1 MGKLRRLV
9 LLRHGETNGE
19 SSIRFHGSG
28 DVDLS
33 AEGRAMMRR
42 AAARIVPFPE
52 LVVASPLRRSWRS
65 ASIVADGRPV
75 LLVPEFREIHF
86 GRWEG
91 LTLQEIE
98 ARDPIL
104 FADWRNRVS
113 GFEYPGGEP
122 RADFKARIAQGLGRL
137 LATDA
142 HDALAVVHK
151 GVIRQIVDSLTG
163 TAAPPDKPELGE
175 VLVVTR
181 NPDATWFLGQH
192 SSNPPGLED
201 AA

>member
-1 MGKLRRLV
+1 MAKVRRLV
-9 LLRHGETNGE
+9 LLRHGETKGE
-19 SSIRFHGSG
+19 SSVRFHGSG

-33 AEGRAMMRR
+33 PEGCAEMRR
-42 AAARIVPFPE
+42 AASRIVPMPE

-65 ASIVADGRPV
+65 AAIAGGGRSV

-91 LTLQEIE
+91 LTKDEIR

-104 FADWRNRVS
+104 FADWEKRAA

-122 RADFKARIAQGLGRL
+122 RADFKARIAGGLDRVLG
-137 LATDA
+137 ADA
-142 HDALAVVHK
+142 NDALLVLHK
-151 GVIRQIVDSLTG
+151 GVIRTIAESLTG
-163 TAAPPDKPELGE
+163 AALPPEQPALGDF
-175 VLVVTR
+175 VVVTR

-192 SSNPPGLED
+192 SSNPPGLDE

>member
-1 MGKLRRLV
+1 MARLRRLV
-9 LLRHGETNGE
+9 LLRHGETIGE
-19 SSIRFHGSG
+19 SSVRFHGSG
-28 DVDLS
+28 DVELS
-33 AEGRAMMRR
+33 PEGRAEMRR
-42 AAARIVPFPE
+42 AAATIVPVPD

-65 ASIVADGRPV
+65 ASIAGTGRSV

-91 LTLQEIE
+91 LTKAEIS

-104 FADWRNRVS
+104 FADWEKRTP
-113 GFEYPGGEP
+113 GFEYPGGEA
-122 RADFKARIAQGLGRL
+122 REDFKARVNRGLDRL
-137 LATDA
+137 LASDA
-142 HDALAVVHK
+142 RDALVVVHK
-151 GVIRQIVDSLTG
+151 GVIRTIVESLTS
-163 TAAPPDKPELGE
+163 TALPSEQPALGE
-175 VLVVTR
+175 ILVVTR